1 MGKLVSKDSIPGKFS
16 PKNPKECI
24 ICGKMFIGASS
35 NAKTCSPECSIAL
48 SQQRQ
53 RERFHKKYKRKGYNQ
68 KGENN
73 NIFKKNPN
81 KETRKNWVYSKYRK
95 DYCEYCGNR
104 KLDTKLT
111 FVVHHKDGDPINN
124 HPSNLVILCHRC
136 HKLVHNKTISL
147 GKV

>member
-1 MGKLVSKDSIPGKFS
+1 MGKLVSKDSIPSKFS

-24 ICGKMFIGASS
+24 ICGKMFIGASSS

-53 RERFHKKYKRKGYNQ
+53 RERFYKSIKEKATIKKGKITIYLRKIQ
-68 KGENN
+68 
-73 NIFKKNPN
+73 IKN
-81 KETRKNWVYSKYRK
+81 KKNWVYSKYRK
-95 DYCEYCGNR
+95 DYCEYCGNK

-124 HPSNLVILCHRC
+124 HPSNLVTLCHRC

>member
-1 MGKLVSKDSIPGKFS
+1 MGKLVSKDSIPSKFS

-24 ICGKMFIGASS
+24 ICGKMFVGASS
-35 NAKTCSPECSIAL
+35 NAKS
-48 SQQRQ
+48 
-53 RERFHKKYKRKGYNQ
+53 
-68 KGENN
+68 
-73 NIFKKNPN
+73 
-81 KETRKNWVYSKYRK
+81 
-95 DYCEYCGNR
+95 GNR

-124 HPSNLVILCHRC
+124 HPSNLVTLCHRC

>member
-1 MGKLVSKDSIPGKFS
+1 MGKLVSKDSIPSKFS

-24 ICGKMFIGASS
+24 ICG
-35 NAKTCSPECSIAL
+35 N
-48 SQQRQ
+48 
-53 RERFHKKYKRKGYNQ
+53 
-68 KGENN
+68 
-73 NIFKKNPN
+73 
-81 KETRKNWVYSKYRK
+81 RK

-124 HPSNLVILCHRC
+124 HPSNLVTLCHRC

>member
-68 KGENN
+68 KGEITIYLRKIQIKKQEKTGFIL
-73 NIFKKNPN
+73 NIGKIIVNTAVIKN
-81 KETRKNWVYSKYRK
+81 
-95 DYCEYCGNR
+95 
-104 KLDTKLT
+104 
-111 FVVHHKDGDPINN
+111 
-124 HPSNLVILCHRC
+124 
-136 HKLVHNKTISL
+136 
-147 GKV
+147 

>member
-1 MGKLVSKDSIPGKFS
+1 MGKLVSKDSIPSKFS

-53 RERFHKKYKRKGYNQ
+53 RERFHKKYKRK
-68 KGENN
+68 
-73 NIFKKNPN
+73 
-81 KETRKNWVYSKYRK
+81 NWVYSKYRK
-95 DYCEYCGNR
+95 DYCEYCGNK

-124 HPSNLVILCHRC
+124 HPSNLVTLCHRC